1 MINDEIV
8 KKIKLAARDMRKQSI
23 EMTYAMGRT
32 GAHIGG
38 GLSLIEIMAVL
49 YLGVMK
55 FDIDNMEDE
64 KRDRLIFSKGHGT
77 LALYTAMWKAGILS
91 EDDLKLYKQNDSFL
105 SAHPSMNKKLAIEY
119 SSGSLGQGLSLGV
132 GAALGMRRKG
142 NDSSRVF
149 VILGDGEC
157 DEGSVWEAAAT
168 ASHFGLGNLNVVV
181 DMNGLQ
187 YDGTT
192 DEILSMKDMEE
203 KWKSFGFEVYDVDG
217 HNVSDLLDKFTDT
230 SVSDD
235 GKPKVFLAKTV
246 KGKGV
251 SFMENNPLW
260 HNGKLSQK
268 QYEQAIAEVT
278 A

>member
-1 MINDEIV
+1 MFNDEIV
-8 KKIKLAARDMRKQSI
+8 AKIEEAAGKMRRQSI

-49 YLGVMK
+49 YLNVMK
-55 FDIDNMEDE
+55 YDLDNMEDE
-64 KRDRLIFSKGHGT
+64 FRDRLIFSKGHGT
-77 LALYTAMWKAGILS
+77 LALYTAMWQAGILTD
-91 EDDLKLYKQNDSFL
+91 DDLKLYKQNDSFL
-105 SAHPSMNKKLAIEY
+105 SAHPSMNKEIGVEY

-132 GAALGMRRKG
+132 GAALGMKRKG

-157 DEGSVWEAAAT
+157 DEGSIWEAAAT
-168 ASHFGLGNLNVVV
+168 ASHFGLNNINVVV

-192 DEILSMKDMEE
+192 DEVLSMSDMEA
-203 KWKSFGFEVYDVDG
+203 KWKSFGFEVYNVDG
-217 HNVSDLLDKFTDT
+217 HSVKDLLEVFDKAALDK
-230 SVSDD
+230 S
-235 GKPKVFLAKTV
+235 GRPKVFLAKTI

-268 QYEQAIAEVT
+268 QYNQAIEEV
-278 A
+278 